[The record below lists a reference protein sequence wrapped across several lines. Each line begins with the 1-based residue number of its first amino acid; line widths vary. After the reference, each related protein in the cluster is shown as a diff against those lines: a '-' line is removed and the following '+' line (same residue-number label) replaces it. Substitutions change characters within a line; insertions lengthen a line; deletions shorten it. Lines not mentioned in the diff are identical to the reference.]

1 MLGFKNRRNHGA
13 KLVIRNEKRCV
24 KNNKGV

>member
-1 MLGFKNRRNHGA
+1 MLCFKERCNHGA
-13 KLVIRNEKRCV
+13 KLVIRNEYRCV

>member
-1 MLGFKNRRNHGA
+1 MLCYKNRRNHGA
-13 KLVIRNEKRCV
+13 KLVVRNEKRCV